1 MFIQTNQPLFY
12 GGFKYIKNEPKTK
25 MMKYTRI
32 IYRLAAIAA
41 GIGWVV
47 SILATIVNGELVFEF
62 LQYVSGLSF
71 EYNPMLDYWMKMA
84 GLAFAFVGLGF
95 LYCGIKWKEGLKF
108 GLYFGSFQIL
118 SGIAV
123 LLNMVRM
130 EIDSL
135 IYLMDCTFFLGTGI
149 PMTWAWFNIRE

>member
-1 MFIQTNQPLFY
+1 MN
-12 GGFKYIKNEPKTK
+12 NA
-25 MMKYTRI
+25 RI

-62 LQYVSGLSF
+62 LQYISGLSF
-71 EYNPMLDYWMKMA
+71 EYSTMLDYWMKMA

-108 GLYFGSFQIL
+108 GLYFGLFQIL
-118 SGIAV
+118 SCVVV
-123 LLNMVRM
+123 LLSIARM
-130 EIDSL
+130 EIDSM
-135 IYLMDCTFFLGTGI
+135 IYLMDCAFFLGTGI
-149 PMTWAWFNIRE
+149 PMTWAWFKIRE